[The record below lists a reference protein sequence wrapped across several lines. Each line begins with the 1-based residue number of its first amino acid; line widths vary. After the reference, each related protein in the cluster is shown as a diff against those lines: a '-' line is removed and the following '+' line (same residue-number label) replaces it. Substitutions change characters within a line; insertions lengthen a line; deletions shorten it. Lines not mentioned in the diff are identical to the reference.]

1 MKNRAIVIVIDS
13 MGIGA
18 MDDAPKYGDSL
29 KCNTLCNLAKANG
42 GINVPTL
49 EALGLG
55 NIRTIKGVSKTKT
68 PKGQYGVMKM
78 KSKGKDT
85 TTGHWE
91 LMGLVLDKP
100 FKTYKKFPD
109 ELISKFIERTDCK
122 NILGNKPASGTKIIE

>member
-1 MKNRAIVIVIDS
+1 
-13 MGIGA
+13 
-18 MDDAPKYGDSL
+18 
-29 KCNTLCNLAKANG
+29 
-42 GINVPTL
+42 
-49 EALGLG
+49 
-55 NIRTIKGVSKTKT
+55 
-68 PKGQYGVMKM
+68 MKM

-122 NILGNKPASGTKIIE
+122 NILGNKPASGTKIIEEYNAVHTRSKFPIIYTSADRRFGRYFLLRNLTRVIKGKEECIVRYTHQREIFLPKNLTNVIFARLIKKVYI